1 MTRMIRNVVI
11 TEAVRTPIGSFLGTL
26 STVPAPRLGAVAI
39 AEALKRA
46 KVAPDQVDEVIMG
59 NVLQAGVG
67 QAPARQAAIYA
78 GLPHKV
84 ECMTLH
90 KVCGSGLKSIMV
102 AAQGIATG
110 DADIVVAGGMENMS
124 LSPYYL
130 MNARTGY
137 RMGNG
142 NLVDGMIHDGL
153 WDVYNNF
160 HMGNAAEQCARDLS
174 LSREEQ
180 DELAVSS
187 YRRAQKAME
196 DGTFDREIVTV
207 EVPQR
212 KGDPIRVSQ
221 DEEPGRVI
229 FEKIPTLRPAFE
241 KEGTITAANASKIN
255 DGAAAAVVMAE
266 DKAAELGLKPLA
278 RIVAQASYAQAP
290 AEFPTAPIG
299 AIHKVLAKANMT
311 TDQID
316 IWEINEAFAV
326 VALASLKGLELDR
339 EKVNVHGGAI
349 ALGHPIGASGAR
361 LTVTLLNAMQ
371 MRQARYGLVSL
382 CIGGGEASA
391 MIVERLG

>member
-299 AIHKVLAKANMT
+299 AIRKVLAKANMT